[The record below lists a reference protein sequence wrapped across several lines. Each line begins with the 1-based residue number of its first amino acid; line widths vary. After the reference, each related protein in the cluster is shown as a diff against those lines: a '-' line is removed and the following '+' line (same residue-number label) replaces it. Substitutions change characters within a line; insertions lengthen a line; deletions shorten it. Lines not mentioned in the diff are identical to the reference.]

1 VLQALHHTY
10 FIQAKGFRTVVAMR
24 PAPAGLVY
32 PPQDW
37 LYGSGVDYYT
47 ANEDGLRKI
56 VFLE

>member
-10 FIQAKGFRTVVAMR
+10 FIQAKGFRTVVAIR
-24 PAPAGLVY
+24 PASAGLVY

-47 ANEDGLRKI
+47 ANKHGLLEI
-56 VFLE
+56 VVLE